1 LTGSLS
7 CAELRSELGVY
18 LVGAI
23 APEGRHAVENHL
35 ASCSSCRDQL
45 AQLAGLPALL
55 RRVPSDE
62 VDSLAPACCSHADR
76 PGEDGTDADNP
87 AEDSTRACST
97 GGRGTLPETHLAAL
111 LNRAARRRRRARS
124 QLAVAAAAGLA
135 LGAGSAAGTAAALGT
150 ATNLGAA
157 AGAPPGA
164 ITVRGSNPSMNA
176 NAVVVYAA
184 RPWGVQLSVRV
195 TGVAAG
201 TTCVLEVTGADGR
214 EWEAGSWTVAAHDE
228 DAWYQASSSVP
239 AISVRGFVVT
249 SDARALVNVG
259 ARRLQN

>member
-35 ASCSSCRDQL
+35 ACCSSCRDQL

-62 VDSLAPACCSHADR
+62 VDSLAPAR
-76 PGEDGTDADNP
+76 GPDGASTDGA
-87 AEDSTRACST
+87 STPKD
-97 GGRGTLPETHLAAL
+97 GTLPETHLAAL
-111 LNRAARRRRRARS
+111 LTRAARRRRRARS
-124 QLAVAAAAGLA
+124 QLAVAAVAGLA
-135 LGAGSAAGTAAALGT
+135 LGAGSAAGTAAALGSA
-150 ATNLGAA
+150 ATLGTA

-184 RPWGVQLSVRV
+184 RPWGVQLSIQV
-195 TGVAAG
+195 TGVPAG
-201 TTCVLEVTGADGR
+201 TTCVLEVTGPDGR
-214 EWEAGSWTVAAHDE
+214 EWEAGGWTVAAHDE

-239 AISVRGFVVT
+239 ARSVRGFVLT
-249 SDARALVNVG
+249 SDARTLISVG
-259 ARRLQN
+259 VKPRQLG

>member
-1 LTGSLS
+1 LIGSLS

-62 VDSLAPACCSHADR
+62 VDSLAPACGPHGDS
-76 PGEDGTDADNP
+76 PDGDSPDADS
-87 AEDSTRACST
+87 STRAD
-97 GGRGTLPETHLAAL
+97 RTLPDTHLAAL
-111 LNRAARRRRRARS
+111 LNRAARRKRRARS
-124 QLAVAAAAGLA
+124 QLAVAAVAGLA
-135 LGAGSAAGTAAALGT
+135 LGAGTAAGAAAAFGTAATLGT
-150 ATNLGAA
+150 A
-157 AGAPPGA
+157 AGPPPGA

-184 RPWGVQLSVRV
+184 RPWGVQLSIQV

-249 SDARALVNVG
+249 SDARALVNVA

>member
-1 LTGSLS
+1 LIGSLS

-62 VDSLAPACCSHADR
+62 VDSLAPASGPHGDST
-76 PGEDGTDADNP
+76 DGDSTDAD
-87 AEDSTRACST
+87 ST
-97 GGRGTLPETHLAAL
+97 GEALRADRTLPDTHLAAL
-111 LNRAARRRRRARS
+111 LNRAARRKRRARS
-124 QLAVAAAAGLA
+124 QLAVAAVAGLA
-135 LGAGSAAGTAAALGT
+135 LGAGTAAGAAAAFGTAATLGT
-150 ATNLGAA
+150 A
-157 AGAPPGA
+157 AGPPPGA
-164 ITVRGSNPSMNA
+164 ITVRGSNPSINA

-184 RPWGVQLSVRV
+184 RPWGVQLSIQV

-249 SDARALVNVG
+249 SGTRVLVNVA
-259 ARRLQN
+259 AR